1 MAGPLHVVATAG
13 HVDHGK
19 STLVRALT
27 GMEPDRWAE
36 ERRRGLTIDLGF
48 AWTTLPSGRAV
59 AFVDV
64 PGHERFLGNMLAG
77 LGPAPVVCFV
87 VAADEGWRAQSSD
100 HRDAVAALGIDA
112 GVIVI
117 SRADRVTDG
126 GAAALAQTRAE
137 LTGTGLQAA
146 PAVVVSAVD
155 GRGLPDLRRVLDGVL
170 AGLPPPDPAARLRLW
185 VDRSFTVTG
194 AGTVVTGTLATGRL
208 ARGDHLQVLGDG
220 PHAVTVRGLQSRGQ
234 SHDRLEPV
242 DRVALNLRGV
252 SADQV
257 RRGDVVVSPDVWPV
271 TTRLDVRRVTGPG
284 LTEAP
289 EHLTV
294 HVGTAAVPARL
305 RPFDDDHGRLAL
317 ARPLP
322 LVVGDR
328 LVLRNPGTRRILG
341 GARVLDADPPELRRR
356 GASARRGHVLA
367 GLDPAGDLLAEVARR
382 GAVPERQLRRLGLLG
397 GSPGGSPDGGG
408 IDPTGPPTPPDGVLM
423 VDGWWVH
430 APVHLAWAERLR
442 SALTDLA
449 DRDPLADGL
458 TRGAATDLLDLP
470 DTSLLDSVVAAAGLE
485 QDGGQVRLPGRRAD
499 LGPAEAAIAGLEHR
513 LAAAPFA
520 APEAE
525 DLAGLRLGVRELAA
539 AERAGRILRLR
550 DGIVVLPT
558 APALAMRELARLPQ
572 PFTTSQA
579 RAALATTRRVAIPLL
594 EHLDARG
601 WTRRLDAGHREV
613 RRPG

>member
-1 MAGPLHVVATAG
+1 MVGPLHVVATAG

-48 AWTTLPSGRAV
+48 AWTTLPSGREV

-112 GVIVI
+112 GVIVL

-126 GAAALAQTRAE
+126 GAAALAQARTE
-137 LTGTGLQAA
+137 LAGTGLHAA

-155 GRGLPDLRRVLDGVL
+155 GRGLPDLRRALDGVL
-170 AGLPPPDPAARLRLW
+170 AGRPAPDPAARLRLW
-185 VDRSFTVTG
+185 VDRSFAITG

-208 ARGDHLQVLGDG
+208 TRGDHVQVLGDDT
-220 PHAVTVRGLQSRGQ
+220 HEVTVRGLQSRGRT
-234 SHDRLEPV
+234 HDRLEPV

-257 RRGDVVVSPDVWPV
+257 RRGDAIVSPDLWPV

-294 HVGTAAVPARL
+294 HVGTAAVPARM
-305 RPFDDDHGRLAL
+305 RPFDDDHGRLTL

-341 GARVLDADPPELRRR
+341 GARVLDADPPDLRRR
-356 GASARRGHVLA
+356 GASTRRGHVLA
-367 GLDPAGDLLAEVARR
+367 GLDPAGDLLAEVVRR
-382 GAVPERQLRRLGLLG
+382 GAVPDRQLRRLGLLDDPAG
-397 GSPGGSPDGGG
+397 GLTG
-408 IDPTGPPTPPDGVLM
+408 DPPADPAIPEGVVV

-430 APVHLAWAERLR
+430 APVHRGWTERLR
-442 SALTDLA
+442 AALTELA
-449 DRDPLADGL
+449 ERDPLADGL
-458 TRGAATDLLDLP
+458 TRGAAADVLALP
-470 DTSLLDSVVAAAGLE
+470 DKSLLDSVVHAAGLE
-485 QDGGQVRLPGRRAD
+485 QDGGQVRLPGRRSD
-499 LGPAEAAIAGLEHR
+499 LGPAEAGIATLERR

-525 DLAGLRLGVRELAA
+525 DLTGLRLGVRELAA

-550 DGIVVLPT
+550 DGIVLLPT

-579 RAALATTRRVAIPLL
+579 RAALTTTRRVAIPLL